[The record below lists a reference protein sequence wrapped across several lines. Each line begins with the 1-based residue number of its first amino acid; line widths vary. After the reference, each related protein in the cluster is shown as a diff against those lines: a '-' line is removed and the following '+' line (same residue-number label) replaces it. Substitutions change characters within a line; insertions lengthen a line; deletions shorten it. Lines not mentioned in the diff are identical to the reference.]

1 MRTHEDQWLE
11 EIYRNTLPR
20 VAGMIYRMGGHLE
33 MAKDIF
39 QDAVIIYL
47 EKQQQN
53 KLPAGVPAEAYIT
66 GIARILAVRKLKQ
79 SGPHIPL
86 DDIEGD
92 IGVPADYYAP
102 PPVAK
107 PVLEYVKAAGKKCLQ
122 LLHAFYYDH
131 LSIPEITAGFNFKTE
146 HSASVQKY
154 KCLEKIRKQIK
165 QSDYAET
172 VS

>member
-20 VAGMIYRMGGHLE
+20 VAGMIYRVGGHLE

-79 SGPHIPL
+79 SGQHIPL
-86 DDIEGD
+86 DGMEGD

-107 PVLEYVKAAGKKCLQ
+107 PVLEYVKAAGKRCLQ

-131 LSIPEITAGFNFKTE
+131 LSIPEIAAGFNFKTE

-154 KCLEKIRKQIK
+154 KCLEKVREQIK

>member
-1 MRTHEDQWLE
+1 MRNHEDQWLE
-11 EIYRNTLPR
+11 EIYRSTLPR
-20 VAGMIYRMGGHLE
+20 VARIVYQMGGNLE

-47 EKQQQN
+47 EKQQQHT
-53 KLPAGVPAEAYIT
+53 LPDNVSAAAYIS
-66 GIARILAVRKLKQ
+66 GIARICCIRKMKHMGRYTSLEN
-79 SGPHIPL
+79 IPA
-86 DDIEGD
+86 DIA
-92 IGVPADYYAP
+92 VPADYYAP
-102 PPVAK
+102 PPVAR
-107 PVLEYVKAAGKKCLQ
+107 PLLDYVKTAGKKCLQ

-131 LSIPEITAGFNFKTE
+131 LSIQEIADDFHFKTL

-154 KCLEKIRKQIK
+154 KCLEKVREQIK

>member
-1 MRTHEDQWLE
+1 MRTQEDQWLE

-20 VAGMIYRMGGHLE
+20 VAAAIYRMGGNLE

-47 EKQQQN
+47 EKKQQN
-53 KLPAGVPAEAYIT
+53 KLPPEVPAAAYIG
-66 GIARILAVRKLKQ
+66 GIARILGIRKLKR

-86 DDIEGD
+86 DDMDGD

-107 PVLEYVKAAGKKCLQ
+107 PVLEYVKAAGKRCLQ
-122 LLHAFYYDH
+122 LLRAFYYDH
-131 LSIPEITAGFNFKTE
+131 LSIQEIAEDFNFKTQ

-154 KCLEKIRKQIK
+154 KCLEKVREQIK

>member
-1 MRTHEDQWLE
+1 MRTQEDQWLE
-11 EIYRNTLPR
+11 GIYRNTLPR
-20 VAGMIYRMGGHLE
+20 VAAVIYRMGGHLD

-47 EKQQQN
+47 EKKQQN
-53 KLPAGVPAEAYIT
+53 KLPPGVPAEAYIT
-66 GIARILAVRKLKQ
+66 GIARILGIRKLKQ

-86 DDIEGD
+86 DDMDND

-102 PPVAK
+102 PPVPK
-107 PVLEYVKAAGKKCLQ
+107 PVLEYVKAAGQRCLQ
-122 LLHAFYYDH
+122 LLRAFYYDH
-131 LSIPEITAGFNFKTE
+131 LSIQEITADFNFKTQ

-154 KCLEKIRKQIK
+154 KCLEKVREQIK